1 MRKPKDKAKVENG
14 VLLVERWILARFR
27 HHSFFHLAELNQKV
41 SELRDQLNSRPFQ
54 KISGNRKERF
64 LQFEQ
69 RTLHPLPPT
78 PYEFLQMVVATVPSD
93 YHVRV
98 DGHYYSVPHSLV
110 GRRVD
115 IRVSPQTCEIL
126 AGGSR
131 VASHERRF
139 DEGGMSTISTHRP
152 HAHQA
157 YVSWTLKSPLGI
169 CRIYWPGNSLLFTGY
184 C

>member
-1 MRKPKDKAKVENG
+1 
-14 VLLVERWILARFR
+14 
-27 HHSFFHLAELNQKV
+27 
-41 SELRDQLNSRPFQ
+41 
-54 KISGNRKERF
+54 
-64 LQFEQ
+64 
-69 RTLHPLPPT
+69 
-78 PYEFLQMVVATVPSD
+78 MVVTTVPPD

-110 GRRVD
+110 GKRVD
-115 IRVSPQTCEIL
+115 IRVSPHTIEIL

-157 YVSWTLKSPLGI
+157 YVSWTPKALWEFAEYIGPATVSFLQVIAETRHPQELLRIGLGLEKARYPI
-169 CRIYWPGNSLLFTGY
+169 FPRTAYKRDVSGQPIFKSLLMPVWPRS
-184 C
+184 